1 MARNI
6 SRRTKCL
13 TVLSIGVLILS
24 AVCWNIAPLKA
35 IVEPF
40 KGIVEPNISVKQT
53 KATAYDKKRNRELAE
68 AYAYAGWGW
77 QETEWLCIDALWT
90 SESRFDNFAK
100 NQRGSTAYGI
110 AQRLGETSSDPSIQ
124 ILKGYRYIAKRYHT
138 PCNAYRFWLN
148 STPHHY

>member
-6 SRRTKCL
+6 SRRTKCV

-24 AVCWNIAPLKA
+24 AVCWNISPLKA
-35 IVEPF
+35 ILDPI

-53 KATAYDKKRNRELAE
+53 KATQDEKKNNRQLAE

-77 QETEWLCIDALWT
+77 QDAEWLCLNTLWT
-90 SESRFDNFAK
+90 SESRFDHLAK

-110 AQRLGETSSDPSIQ
+110 AQRLGETSDDPSIQ
-124 ILKGYRYIAKRYHT
+124 ILKGLRYIFKRHHT
-138 PCNAYRFWLN
+138 PCNAYRYWLN
-148 STPHHY
+148 SSPHHY

>member
-6 SRRTKCL
+6 SRRKKCL
-13 TVLSIGVLILS
+13 TTLSIGVLILS
-24 AVCWNIAPLKA
+24 VISWDISPLRPILAP
-35 IVEPF
+35 I
-40 KGIVEPNISVKQT
+40 KGIVEPNTSVKQT

-90 SESRFDNFAK
+90 SESRFDHLAK
-100 NQRGSTAYGI
+100 NQKGSSAYGI

-138 PCNAYRFWLN
+138 PCNAYRYWLN

>member
-24 AVCWNIAPLKA
+24 VISWDISPLRPILDPIKA
-35 IVEPF
+35 ITT
-40 KGIVEPNISVKQT
+40 PNTSVKQT
-53 KATAYDKKRNRELAE
+53 KATAYEKKNNRQLAE

-77 QETEWLCIDALWT
+77 REAEWLCLDALWT
-90 SESRFDNFAK
+90 SESRFDHLAK

-110 AQRLGETSSDPSIQ
+110 AQRLGETSDDPSIQ
-124 ILKGYRYIAKRYHT
+124 ILKGLRYIFKRHHT

-148 STPHHY
+148 SSPHHY